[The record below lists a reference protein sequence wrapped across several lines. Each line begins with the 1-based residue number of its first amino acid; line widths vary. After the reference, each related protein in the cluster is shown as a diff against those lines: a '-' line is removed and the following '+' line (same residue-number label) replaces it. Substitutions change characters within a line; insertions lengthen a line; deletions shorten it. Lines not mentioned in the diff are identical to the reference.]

1 MKPWNRIGLAS
12 GLAGVALFAA
22 ITVIGTSSSKAV
34 DKLRTAATVATDGKL
49 IMHEWGTFTSF
60 SGSNGVQLDFRPLI
74 NEDLPEFVFDRRMQ
88 AGVPLFSKR
97 LIRAQIRMETP
108 VTYFYTDEERT
119 IRAKVDFP
127 NGLLTEFY
135 PPVVAMTPPY
145 DSQNESTRPFDKST
159 LDWGEIDLIP
169 VAKLAPNV
177 KDERTR
183 KWLHQII
190 QDRIA
195 PTAGA
200 YNHYY
205 FARETD
211 SAYVH
216 VRHATSPELMD
227 LGSDHLE
234 KFLFYR
240 GVGKFEQ
247 PLHAVISDDG
257 LIKVTNS
264 GDQPIRSL
272 FRVTVAAKE
281 IEFSS
286 VHEVG
291 AGASVEFPR
300 ATTPIQLP
308 ELQQQVVDAL
318 VAEKLYPK
326 EAAAMVKTWAD
337 SWFAE
342 EGTRIF
348 YMVPREATDK
358 LLPLTIS
365 PPPDES
371 VRVLVGRVEV
381 MSPTVEKQLMEV
393 VQAHAIRRA
402 EWWKQEAEPNNQQEP
417 LPVPAELLR
426 LGRLAEPALV
436 RIRELAKDNAVA
448 SEATALLQEC
458 RLALEKTGT

>member
-1 MKPWNRIGLAS
+1 MKSWNRIGLAS
-12 GLAGVALFAA
+12 SLAGVALIAA
-22 ITVIGTSSSKAV
+22 VSVIGTSSSKAV
-34 DKLRTAATVATDGKL
+34 DKPRTSAASATEGKL

-88 AGVPLFSKR
+88 AGVPLFTKGFM
-97 LIRAQIRMETP
+97 RAQIRMETP

-119 IRAKVDFP
+119 IRASVDFP

-135 PPVVAMTPPY
+135 PPVVAMSPPY
-145 DSQNESTRPFDKST
+145 DRKAELTRPFGKST

-169 VAKLAPNV
+169 VAKLTPDV

-190 QDRIA
+190 QERVT
-195 PTAGA
+195 PTAGP

-205 FARETD
+205 YARETD
-211 SAYVH
+211 SAFVH
-216 VRHATSPELMD
+216 VRQTPFPESMWP
-227 LGSDHLE
+227 GSDHLE

-247 PLHAVISDDG
+247 PLHAVISDEG

-272 FRVTVAAKE
+272 FRVTVASKA

-286 VHEVG
+286 ITEVA
-291 AGASVEFPR
+291 AGANAEFPKT
-300 ATTPIQLP
+300 TTPIQLP
-308 ELQQQVVDAL
+308 ELQQRVVDAL

-348 YMVPREATDK
+348 YMVPREATDN

-381 MSPTVEKQLMEV
+381 MSPAVEKQLMEV
-393 VQAHAIRRA
+393 VQAHALRRA
-402 EWWKQEAEPNNQQEP
+402 EWWKQEVEPDKQRDP
-417 LPVPAELLR
+417 LPIPAELLK

-448 SEATALLQEC
+448 QEATALLHEC
-458 RLALEKTGT
+458 RIALEKAGT

>member
-1 MKPWNRIGLAS
+1 MKPWIRIGWAS
-12 GLAGVALFAA
+12 GLAAAALVALM
-22 ITVIGTSSSKAV
+22 TVMASSNSRAV
-34 DKLRTAATVATDGKL
+34 DKSVAAVAPSADNKL

-74 NEDLPEFVFDRRMQ
+74 NEDLPDFVFDRRMQ
-88 AGVPLFSKR
+88 ARVPNLTKGR
-97 LIRAQIRMETP
+97 IRAQIRMETP

-135 PPVVAMTPPY
+135 PPVVAMSPPY
-145 DSQNESTRPFDKST
+145 DSAKDYSRAFDNSS

-169 VAKLAPNV
+169 ASKLVPSV

-183 KWLHQII
+183 TWLHRII
-190 QDRIA
+190 QQRVT
-195 PTAGA
+195 PTEGS

-205 FARETD
+205 YARETD

-216 VRHATSPELMD
+216 LRHSPSPD
-227 LGSDHLE
+227 LPEFGSDHLE

-247 PLHAVISDDG
+247 PLRAVIATDDV
-257 LIKVTNS
+257 IRVTNT

-272 FRVTVAAKE
+272 FRVTVANKA
-281 IEFSS
+281 IEFSTIA
-286 VHEVG
+286 EVP
-291 AGASVEFPR
+291 AGSSAEFPKM
-300 ATTPIQLP
+300 ATPIQLP
-308 ELQQQVVDAL
+308 DLQQKVVEAL

-381 MSPTVEKQLMEV
+381 MSPTMEKQLTEV
-393 VQAHAIRRA
+393 VQAHALRRI
-402 EWWKQEAEPNNQQEP
+402 EWWKQEPAPNQQREP
-417 LPVPAELLR
+417 LPIPAELLKF
-426 LGRLAEPALV
+426 GRLAEPALV
-436 RIRELAKDNAVA
+436 RIRELAKDNAIANEA
-448 SEATALLQEC
+448 STLLHEC
-458 RLALEKTGT
+458 RVAVEKAGT

>member
-1 MKPWNRIGLAS
+1 MKPWNRIGWAS
-12 GLAGVALFAA
+12 GLAGVALIAA
-22 ITVIGTSSSKAV
+22 MSVIGTSSSKAV
-34 DKLRTAATVATDGKL
+34 DKLRTAATDAADGKL

-88 AGVPLFSKR
+88 AGVPLFTKR

-119 IRAKVDFP
+119 VRAKVDFP

-145 DSQNESTRPFDKST
+145 DSMKESSRPFDKST

-169 VAKLAPNV
+169 IAKLAPTV
-177 KDERTR
+177 KDQRTR

-190 QDRIA
+190 QDRVT

-205 FARETD
+205 YARETD

-216 VRHATSPELMD
+216 VRHALSPELMD

-272 FRVTVAAKE
+272 FRVTVAAKA

-286 VHEVG
+286 INEVS
-291 AGASVEFPR
+291 AGASVEFPKT
-300 ATTPIQLP
+300 TTPIQLP
-308 ELQQQVVDAL
+308 ELQQRVVDAL

-381 MSPTVEKQLMEV
+381 MSPTVEKQLLEI
-393 VQAHAIRRA
+393 VQAHALRRA
-402 EWWKQEAEPNNQQEP
+402 EWWKQEVEPNKQRDP
-417 LPVPAELLR
+417 LPVPAELLK

-436 RIRELAKDNAVA
+436 RIHELAKDSAVA
-448 SEATALLQEC
+448 HEATALLHEC
-458 RLALEKTGT
+458 RLALEKSGT